1 MKTILKN
8 ISELF
13 KDILKEIAH
22 IGVSFI
28 VSSLFFALVILIV
41 YGLTKL

>member
-13 KDILKEIAH
+13 KDVLKEIAY
-22 IGVSFI
+22 IGISFI

-41 YGLTKL
+41 YGLIKL